1 MRARESMAAKVAWS
15 FRNGGDAAV
24 VFESGEEVFDAVALV
39 IEVLVKGG
47 LWGSAWMQGYDGD
60 AAELVHISA
69 DGVAVV
75 ALVHDRMGTD
85 LKVGL

>member
-1 MRARESMAAKVAWS
+1 MEFFVT
-15 FRNGGDAAV
+15 GGDAAV
-24 VFESGEEVFDAVALV
+24 VLESGEEVFVSMTLA

-47 LWGSAWMQGYDGD
+47 LLGSAWMQGYDGD

-75 ALVHDRMGTD
+75 ALIHDRMGTG
-85 LKVGL
+85 LEVGL